1 MFPTISRL
9 ARAAALALSL
19 AAAPAMAQDLVLA
32 TDGQAVASLIQGAG
46 YQAQLERTDE
56 GHPRIRSSSDGLNYT
71 LYFLGCANN
80 PACRA
85 VQFQA
90 GFRMNT
96 PPTIETINEW
106 NRTRNIGHAYLGQDG
121 QPRVAFFVP
130 MEGGISRAAF
140 DYAFRSWRT
149 ALSDYVRHIGFQ
161 R

>member
-1 MFPTISRL
+1 MIPNIFRH
-9 ARAAALALSL
+9 ARNFALALSL
-19 AAAPAMAQDLVLA
+19 AATPALAQELVTA
-32 TDGQAVASLIQGAG
+32 TDGQSLASIIQATGF
-46 YQAQLERTDE
+46 QAQLERTEE
-56 GHPRIRSSSDGLNYT
+56 GHPRIRSSSDGVNYT

-96 PPTIETINEW
+96 PPTLDVINEW

-130 MEGGISRAAF
+130 MEGGISRPAF